1 MKVKNVKLT
10 YNILNY
16 DWNAHKVRNYNVLA
30 HLDLDKIRKKILKKE
45 ISNYE
50 ELKTYLRNELIY
62 VFWCRSEFEIIVGD
76 LSCREDTFEKI
87 DGWRQIEMNLDLI
100 VNYVITEMKIDF

>member
-1 MKVKNVKLT
+1 MKVKNVKLV
-10 YNILNY
+10 YNVLNY
-16 DWNAHKVRNYNVLA
+16 DWNARQVKNYNVLG

-50 ELKTYLRNELIY
+50 ELKEYLKSQFKY
-62 VFWCRSEFEIIVGD
+62 VFWSRAEYEIIVGD

-87 DGWRQIEMNLDLI
+87 DAWRQIEMNLDLI
-100 VNYVITEMKIDF
+100 VKYIMSEMRIEF